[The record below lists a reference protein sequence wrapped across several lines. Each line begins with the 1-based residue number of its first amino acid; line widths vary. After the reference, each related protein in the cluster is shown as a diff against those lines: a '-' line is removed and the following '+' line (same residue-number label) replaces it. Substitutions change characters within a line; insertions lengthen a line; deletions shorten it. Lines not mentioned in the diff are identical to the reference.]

1 MKLRDLFLEYP
12 EPWLPVFPLSDK
24 PGQYLDTDVG
34 NVVHDSRA
42 VKQGDLYVAI
52 KGLSVDGHQFI
63 EEAINRGAR
72 VICGSE
78 YLDKLSVPYVR
89 VANPRN
95 ALAYL
100 SAAIRGYPAKQLT
113 VIGVT
118 GTDGKT
124 STTTFIY
131 HILQEAGYTSAMI
144 SSVSARIGEQEID
157 TGFHVTTPE
166 APQIQT
172 LLKEMVSR
180 RNYPITHVVLETTSH
195 GLAQKRVAAC
205 FYDIAV
211 YTNITHEHL
220 DFHRSYAE
228 YLAAKANLIDELTLT
243 PAKPNGNYRITILN
257 RDDQSFSYL
266 DNRVKKHPQLTSIT
280 YGFKNKADI
289 KAIDII
295 EDSPTP
301 KFKICSP
308 RATAEVSLN
317 LVGNFHIYN
326 SLAAWGAT
334 VEALGIDPD
343 AAVAGLMKVKYLP
356 GRMEPIDL
364 GQNFIAIVDFAHTPN
379 ALWQA
384 LTNARRMTEKNI
396 IVVFGSAGLRDKE
409 KRWQMAEIAIKLANI
424 SIFTAEDPR
433 TEDIHQIL
441 SEMKLGAERAGGVEN
456 ENYFLVP
463 DRREAIRFAVSLAK
477 KGDLVIMCGKGHE
490 QSMCYGTTEY
500 AWDDRVALQSAIA
513 DLLGIPGPAM
523 PYLPS

>member
-1 MKLRDLFLEYP
+1 MKLRELFLEYP
-12 EPWLPVFPLSDK
+12 EPWIPIFPLAEKQS
-24 PGQYLDTDVG
+24 QYLNIDIHD
-34 NVVHDSRA
+34 VVHDSRV

-52 KGLSVDGHQFI
+52 KGLNVDGHQFI
-63 EEAINRGAR
+63 NDAIERGALA
-72 VICGSE
+72 ICGSE
-78 YLDKLSVPYVR
+78 HLDHLSVPYFR
-89 VANPRN
+89 VDNPRN

-131 HILQEAGYTSAMI
+131 YILQEAGFSSAMI
-144 SSVSARIGEQEID
+144 STVSARIGDQEID

-172 LLKEMVSR
+172 LLKEMVSL
-180 RNYPITHVVLETTSH
+180 RNNPITHVVLETTSH

-211 YTNITHEHL
+211 FTNVTHEHL
-220 DFHRSYAE
+220 DFHRTYAE
-228 YLAAKANLIDELTLT
+228 YLDAKAGLIDELTLT
-243 PAKPNGNYRITILN
+243 PEKHGGNYRTAILN

-266 DNRVKKHPQLTSIT
+266 SDRVKKHSQLTSIT
-280 YGFKNKADI
+280 YAIKSKADI

-295 EDSPTP
+295 EDSHIP
-301 KFKICSP
+301 KFKI
-308 RATAEVSLN
+308 RGLHATAEISLN

-334 VEALGIDPD
+334 VEALGIHPD

-356 GRMEPIDL
+356 GRMEPIEL

-379 ALWQA
+379 ALLQA
-384 LTNARRMTEKNI
+384 LSNARRMTGKNV
-396 IVVFGSAGLRDKE
+396 IVVFGSAGLRDKD
-409 KRWQMAEIAIKLANI
+409 KRWQMAEIAVKLANK

-441 SEMKLGAERAGGVEN
+441 GEMKLGAEKAGGQEN
-456 ENYFLVP
+456 EDYFLVP
-463 DRREAIRFAVSLAK
+463 DRREAIRLAVSMAK
-477 KGDLVIMCGKGHE
+477 KGDLVILCGKGHE

-500 AWDDRVALQSAIA
+500 AWDDRVALRSAIA
-513 DLLGIPGPAM
+513 DLLGIPGPSM
-523 PYLPS
+523 PYLPG